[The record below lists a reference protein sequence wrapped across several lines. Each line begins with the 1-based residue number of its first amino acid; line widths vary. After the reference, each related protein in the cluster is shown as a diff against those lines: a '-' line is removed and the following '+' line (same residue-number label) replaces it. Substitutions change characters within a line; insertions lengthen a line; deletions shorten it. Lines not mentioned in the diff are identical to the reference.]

1 MYIIT
6 NGKNLDIFSRSE
18 KGKKKLLSILNDG
31 VILEILIGCRKYC
44 IAK

>member
-18 KGKKKLLSILNDG
+18 KGKKLLPILNDG

-44 IAK
+44 IGK